1 MCPSSHGCLRCSKG
15 AIVDCWCFRLL
26 MFQIVSS
33 SGCIVVALYT
43 VVSVCSVV
51 AWSFCGPWMYF
62 CWNWQTE
69 MVSMEEGRS
78 CLKAS
83 SSYIQGVLVGV
94 LGSADIY
101 SQFKLIIPPEV
112 RSYFL
117 LIVPWLDGLCVRVC
131 IRWRWHKYL
140 KWCEFVKKTYVEKRR
155 IGGVRVHEGQGHN

>member
-1 MCPSSHGCLRCSKG
+1 MQQGRNCG
-15 AIVDCWCFRLL
+15 LL
-26 MFQIVSS
+26 MFQTADVSDCFFLWLHLCS
-33 SGCIVVALYT
+33 FVYCCIRLFSCSLVFLWALDVFLLELTDWNGFYGGG
-43 VVSVCSVV
+43 
-51 AWSFCGPWMYF
+51 AQLFKSF
-62 CWNWQTE
+62 
-69 MVSMEEGRS
+69 
-78 CLKAS
+78 LLL
-83 SSYIQGVLVGV
+83 YIQGVLVGV